1 LLSYDHVREGDMLQF
16 YFLSI
21 SANLISGMI
30 LSSDWLSLKLESMA
44 DLLSSLSTRRGKM
57 VSGLAAILVGLGT
70 LFVPAAP
77 PLVIGDLFPSLMGM
91 AMGIALLFEA
101 FKQDAVFP
109 TERVEGHAE
118 AEKVPF
124 VYRTSIGMLGLA
136 AAILHFFLPERP
148 FL

>member
-1 LLSYDHVREGDMLQF
+1 MLQF

-21 SANLISGMI
+21 SANLIGGMI
-30 LSSDWLSLKLESMA
+30 LSSDWLSLKIESLT
-44 DLLSSLSTRRGKM
+44 DLLSAFSTRRGKM
-57 VSGLAAILVGLGT
+57 VTGLAAILVGLGT

-77 PLVIGDLFPSLMGM
+77 PLIIGDLFPSLMGM

-101 FKQDAVFP
+101 FKQDALFP
-109 TERVEGHAE
+109 TERMEE
-118 AEKVPF
+118 RPEMEKVPLG
-124 VYRTSIGMLGLA
+124 YRTTIGALGLA